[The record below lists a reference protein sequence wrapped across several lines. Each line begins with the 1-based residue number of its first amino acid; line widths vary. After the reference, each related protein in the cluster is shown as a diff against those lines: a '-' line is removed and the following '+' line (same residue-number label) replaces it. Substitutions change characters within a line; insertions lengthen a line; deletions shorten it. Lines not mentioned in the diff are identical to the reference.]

1 MATPNTTLRTVED
14 YIADARVLL
23 QDETVPYRYG
33 DTSLVTALNVTLL
46 EVLRIRADLFIEYK
60 FTPPTFSEVDATVV
74 CIEAPFRLAVLFG
87 LCSHAF
93 LRDQEDIQDNR
104 AAAFSGQMYDILI
117 GSRARPLIA
126 GALPSQ
132 GGGT

>member
-1 MATPNTTLRTVED
+1 MATPNTTLKTVED
-14 YIADARVLL
+14 YIADARTLL
-23 QDETVPYRYG
+23 QDETVPYRY
-33 DTSLVTALNVTLL
+33 DDDSLLVALNVTLL
-46 EVLRIRADLFIEYK
+46 EALRIRSDLFIGYNFEV
-60 FTPPTFSEVDATVV
+60 PTFSAVDPTVV
-74 CIEAPFRLAVLFG
+74 CIEQPFRLAILFG

-132 GGGT
+132 GGST